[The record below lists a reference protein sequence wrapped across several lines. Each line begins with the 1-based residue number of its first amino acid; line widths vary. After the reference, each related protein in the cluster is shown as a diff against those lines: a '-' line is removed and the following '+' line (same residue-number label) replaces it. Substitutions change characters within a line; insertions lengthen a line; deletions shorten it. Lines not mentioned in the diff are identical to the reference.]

1 MVYRAFIAVEVGG
14 MSRLLDMD
22 EELKRT
28 HGDLKIVDAD
38 NIHMT
43 MKFLGNVDEAAGE
56 KIVKAMKAAVKKFE
70 PFDMVVRG
78 VGVFPSEDDIKII
91 WVGVDD
97 PKPLAK
103 IYDNLEKSLKKLGYE
118 PESRAFTP
126 HVTIAR
132 VRSPKNRLRVKEIV
146 DAHKEDE
153 FGVIKV
159 DTLFLKKSFLTNE
172 GPVYTT
178 VGTARLGE

>member
-1 MVYRAFIAVEVGG
+1 
-14 MSRLLDMD
+14 MSRILEFD
-22 EELKRT
+22 EELKKA
-28 HGDLKIVDAD
+28 HGDLKIIDAD

-43 MKFLGNVDEAAGE
+43 MKFLGNVDDDSGE
-56 KIVKAMKAAVKKFE
+56 KIIKAMKTAVKKIE

-78 VGVFPSEDDIKII
+78 VGVFPSEDDMKII

-97 PKPLAK
+97 PEPLTA
-103 IYDNLEKSLKKLGYE
+103 IFNNVEKGLKKLGYE

-132 VRSPKNRLRVKEIV
+132 VRSPKNRPRVKEVV
-146 DAHKEDE
+146 DAHKDDE
-153 FGVIKV
+153 FGVIRV

-178 VGTARLGE
+178 VGTARLGK